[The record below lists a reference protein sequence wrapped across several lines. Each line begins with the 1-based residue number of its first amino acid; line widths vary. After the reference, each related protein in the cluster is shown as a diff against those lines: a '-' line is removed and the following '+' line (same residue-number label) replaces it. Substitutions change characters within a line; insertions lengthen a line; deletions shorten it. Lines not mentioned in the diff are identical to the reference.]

1 MDYILHLIIIL
12 NIYTIHSLAGNYI
25 TNIAGQLSLAHGA
38 MYGMGAYL
46 TVLFVMFFGLPLI
59 PTILLVMICTGL
71 FSLIIAIPTL
81 KLKGDYFVLGT
92 LGFQLIVFTI
102 LYNWTDVTKGPY
114 GIAGIPSPKLFGIVK
129 ISRLIGYVILSTL
142 LALLTIFVFREQMKE
157 DNPLKRQLNKI
168 KGDAAL
174 AATSQ
179 QNISRLKIYAFVLAS
194 MFMGL
199 GGVIYST
206 YISYI
211 DPTSFTLDESIFIL
225 TAVLVGSVFDYNK
238 VSAPIFGAFFIV
250 LLPEVLRFVGL
261 PNSIAA
267 NMRQIIYGLAM
278 IGVSY
283 VWLSDKKK
291 ANGNNITV

>member
-1 MDYILHLIIIL
+1 MNYILHLIIIL
-12 NIYTIHSLAGNYI
+12 NIYIIHSLAGNYI

-38 MYGMGAYL
+38 MYGMGAYF

-81 KLKGDYFVLGT
+81 RLKGDYFVLGT

-114 GIAGIPSPKLFGIVK
+114 GIAGIPSPKLFGIME
-129 ISRLIGYVILSTL
+129 IPGIIGYVILSTL
-142 LALLTIFVFREQMKE
+142 LTLFTLLVFQEQMRE

-168 KGDAAL
+168 KGDEAL

-199 GGVIYST
+199 GGLIYST

-225 TAVLVGSVFDYNK
+225 TAVLAGSVLDFNK
-238 VSAPIFGAFFIV
+238 ITAPIFGAFFIV

-261 PNSIAA
+261 PDSIAA

-278 IGVSY
+278 IVVSY
-283 VWLSDKKK
+283 VWLSDKRKVHGSSI
-291 ANGNNITV
+291 AV